1 GGVGGVG
8 GGDPSVDAMDPK
20 LRRVEIFNAT
30 RQMLARAAEIRPHV
44 LVLEDAHWL
53 DSASEEWTARLA
65 ESLAAQRVLL
75 VVTYR
80 PGYSPPFGDHTFH
93 TRLALTTLSSAD
105 SVRMSRDLLGADQL
119 PPELEEL
126 IVSKAEGNPFFVEEL
141 VCSVEEL
148 GAVRREGTRMVVSRP
163 LDAALMPDTVQDV
176 VTARI
181 DRLADPP
188 RRALRV
194 AAVIGR
200 EFTRRLLDRLVDSGP
215 PLDDVLRELRAV
227 ELIHEQ
233 RVFPEV
239 SYAFKHARAHAR
251 RRVRLGPGAG
261 AARPP
266 PEARAGA
273 GAPPRRPGRGAARR
287 PAPPLRR
294 GRGLGARA
302 GAPRARRGGGGAGV
316 RDPRR
321 ARPV

>member
-1 GGVGGVG
+1 GCRSLAAWDSRCGRG
-8 GGDPSVDAMDPK
+8 
-20 LRRVEIFNAT
+20 EISNAT
-30 RQMLARAAEIRPHV
+30 RQMLARAAEIRPQV
-44 LVLEDAHWL
+44 LVVEDAHWM

-65 ESLAAQRVLL
+65 ESLVAQRVLL

-80 PGYSPPFGDHTFH
+80 PGYSPPLGDQTFH

-141 VCSVEEL
+141 VRSVEEL
-148 GAVRREGTRMVVSRP
+148 GAVRREGTRLVVSRP
-163 LDAALMPDTVQDV
+163 LDAALVPDTVQAV

-181 DRLADPP
+181 DRRADAP
-188 RRALRV
+188 RRALGV

-200 EFTRRLLDRLVDSGP
+200 EFPRRLLDRLVVTGP

-239 SYAFKHARAHAR
+239 SYAFKHALTH
-251 RRVRLGPGAG
+251 
-261 AARPP
+261 
-266 PEARAGA
+266 
-273 GAPPRRPGRGAARR
+273 
-287 PAPPLRR
+287 
-294 GRGLGARA
+294 
-302 GAPRARRGGGGAGV
+302 
-316 RDPRR
+316 D
-321 ARPV
+321 